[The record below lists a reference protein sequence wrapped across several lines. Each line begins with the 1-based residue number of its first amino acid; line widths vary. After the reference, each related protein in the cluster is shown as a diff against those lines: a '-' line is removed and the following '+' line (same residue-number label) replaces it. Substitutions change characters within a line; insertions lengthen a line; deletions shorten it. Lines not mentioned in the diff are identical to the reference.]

1 MRDQKSNNRAS
12 PQGLSP
18 AGFSVEVQSN
28 AQPAV
33 GSILSDLM
41 PALNYG
47 SDIYQMQSQASPHF

>member
-47 SDIYQMQSQASPHF
+47 SDIYQM